1 MKLDRSFYARL
12 LALAVPIIIQNFI
25 SSSLNLFDVLMIGQ
39 LGEVTVAAVGLS
51 NQIFFLLMFLLFG
64 ISSGAGVFTAQ
75 LWGKGDVPSIHRVM
89 GISLAMGLTGSLFFS
104 FMAIVLPQVSL
115 SIYTNDPAVIQAG
128 LGYLRLSGLSYPM
141 TAISFTYAAT
151 LRSTGNTRP
160 PMFVSAI
167 TISLKTLLNYL
178 LIFGH
183 LGLPAMGIQGAALST
198 VIARTLECLLLLGY
212 TYLRRAPTAA
222 PLHRLIAFQRSFVVN
237 FLKIAFPVVINEMLW
252 SLGISTYNAI
262 YAHISTEAA
271 AAIQI
276 AGTIENLAFV
286 IFIGIS
292 DATGILVGNKIGAQE
307 QDTAYTYARRS
318 LTLGAG
324 GAMLIGAC
332 IYLLS
337 GNILSLYK
345 VSPEV
350 LDYARRILL
359 VMAFVL
365 WIRVSN
371 MTAIV
376 GILRSGGDTRFS
388 MFLDG
393 GTMWVVGVPSAL
405 LAAFVFHLP
414 VYWVYLVIMSEELVK
429 FSVSLWRFR
438 SRRWIHNI
446 SQTVPA

>member
-1 MKLDRSFYARL
+1 MKLDRTFYTRL
-12 LALAVPIIIQNFI
+12 LALAVPIMIQSFV
-25 SSSLNLFDVLMIGQ
+25 SSSLNLLDVLMIGQ
-39 LGEVTVAAVGLS
+39 LGEISVAAVGLS
-51 NQIFFLLMFLLFG
+51 NQVFFLLVFLLFG

-89 GISLAMGLTGSLFFS
+89 GIGLVMGVGGSLFFS
-104 FMAIVLPQVSL
+104 FMALVLPHVAL
-115 SIYTNDPAVIQAG
+115 NIYTNDPAVIQTG
-128 LGYLRLSGLSYPM
+128 SGYLRIAGWSYPL
-141 TAISFTYAAT
+141 TAISFIYAAT

-167 TISLKTLLNYL
+167 ALSLKTLLNYL
-178 LIFGH
+178 LIFGY
-183 LGLPAMGIQGAALST
+183 LGMPEMGIRGAALAT
-198 VIARTLECLLLLGY
+198 VIARSLECLLLIGY
-212 TYLRRAPTAA
+212 TYLSRAPTAA
-222 PLHRLIAFQRSFVVN
+222 ALRTLFTFQRNFVTT
-237 FLKIAFPVVINEMLW
+237 FLKIALPVVINEMLW

-262 YAHISTEAA
+262 YAHISTESA

-276 AGTIENLAFV
+276 ASTIESLAFV

-307 QDTAYTYARRS
+307 NETAYHYGRRS
-318 LTLGAG
+318 LTLVVI
-324 GAMLIGAC
+324 GAMLMGVC

-337 GNILSLYK
+337 GSILSLYK
-345 VSPEV
+345 VSPQV
-350 LDYARRILL
+350 LEYTRNILL
-359 VMAFVL
+359 VMAGAL

-376 GILRSGGDTRFS
+376 GILRSGGDTVFS

-414 VYWVYLVIMSEELVK
+414 VHWVYLVIMSEELVK
-429 FSVSLWRFR
+429 FFISLWRFR
-438 SRRWIHNI
+438 SGRWVHNI
-446 SQTVPA
+446 SQSVPA